1 MAGFTFILGVLFGV
15 ALVIGLYEYGQY
27 QGVIRDK

>member
-1 MAGFTFILGVLFGV
+1 MAGFTFMLGILFGV

-27 QGVIRDK
+27 QGIIKS